1 VSGHS
6 QSLSELEIAQR
17 IREQGAVLDVEAAHA
32 LYRDALQAQPRGGV
46 AVTRGLEYGAHE
58 RQQLDLYRPEKPSR
72 QPLPVLVFFLGGGF
86 LRGDKSQRE
95 NFGYYFARRG
105 YLVAVAN
112 YRLAPSHSWPSGA
125 EDVIAVW
132 QWVGARIAAFG
143 GTADAVFLAGESAGA
158 AHVALA
164 ALAKRFQPPDFTI
177 AGAVLISGVYNVQ
190 LELLARAQFEIP
202 SPDPR
207 NEAYFGSDFRR
218 YREMS
223 TIELIDA
230 APFPL
235 WISYAELD
243 LVQMQVQAGELFASL
258 VCKHHFVPHLYVV
271 PGHNHLT
278 QVHAVN
284 TGDESLSRP
293 LRGFLD
299 GHARGTP

>member
-1 VSGHS
+1 MSGHS
-6 QSLSELEIAQR
+6 QSLSQLEIAQR

-32 LYRDALQAQPRGGV
+32 LYRDALQAQPRDGV

-58 RQQLDLYRPEKPSR
+58 RQQLDVYRPEQPSR
-72 QPLPVLVFFLGGGF
+72 HPLPVVVFFHGGGF
-86 LRGDKSQRE
+86 LRGDKFQRE
-95 NFGYYFARRG
+95 NFGYYFARHG

-112 YRLAPSHSWPSGA
+112 YRLAPSHPWPSGA

-132 QWVGARIAAFG
+132 RWVGARIAGFG
-143 GTADAVFLAGESAGA
+143 GNADAVFLAGESAGA

-164 ALAKRFQPPDFTI
+164 TLAKRFQPPDFKI

-190 LELLARAQFEIP
+190 LELLARAQLQIP

-207 NEAYFGSDFRR
+207 NEAYFGSDFSR

-223 TIELIDA
+223 TIELVDA

-258 VCKHHFVPHLYVV
+258 VCKHRFAPHLYVV
-271 PGHNHLT
+271 ADHNHLT

-284 TGDESLSRP
+284 TGDESLARP
-293 LRGFLD
+293 VREFLET
-299 GHARGTP
+299 HAQGKL